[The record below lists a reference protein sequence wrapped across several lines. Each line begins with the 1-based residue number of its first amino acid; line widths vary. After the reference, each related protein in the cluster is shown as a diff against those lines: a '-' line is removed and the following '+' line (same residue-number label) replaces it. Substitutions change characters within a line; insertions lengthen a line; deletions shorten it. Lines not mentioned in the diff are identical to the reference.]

1 MITQVQ
7 IATVLDHSVHDADGN
22 KIGDAKHV
30 FLDAVTGRPEWV
42 SVKTGLFGARESFVP
57 LREATVVED
66 HLEVPYAKDTVKEAP
81 NADVDA
87 GGALSADEEH
97 RLYEHYGIKW
107 EDGGQQAGQPGQ
119 GRGTRTD
126 SRAVTDAS
134 TAGAS
139 LGYDDTTASGIARS
153 GKEDVVDT
161 SAPQSDYDDTTAS
174 GIARSGTAPA
184 RSDSSERR
192 TPPLQEPRSATT
204 TRPPQASPAAAK
216 RTPTPARPSPITTTP
231 PPQASPAAEQRP
243 PDLTAP
249 NGGEHGSV
257 CTWLPKSG
265 ERNWTD
271 RAARGAPA
279 RRSTAC

>member
-30 FLDAVTGRPEWV
+30 FLDAVTGQPEWV

-57 LREATVVED
+57 LREATMVED

-107 EDGGQQAGQPGQ
+107 EDGGQQASQPGQ
-119 GRGTRTD
+119 GRRTRAD

-134 TAGAS
+134 TAEAS
-139 LGYDDTTASGIARS
+139 LRYDDTTASGIARSGKEDVDTSAPRSGYDDTTASGIARS
-153 GKEDVVDT
+153 GKEDVDT
-161 SAPQSDYDDTTAS
+161 SAPRSGYDNTTAS
-174 GIARSGTAPA
+174 GIARSGKEDVDTSAPRSGYDNTTASGIARGGTAPA
-184 RSDSSERR
+184 RSDSSERS
-192 TPPLQEPRSATT
+192 EATADSEEQGRAGT
-204 TRPPQASPAAAK
+204 EQPGTGR
-216 RTPTPARPSPITTTP
+216 ARL
-231 PPQASPAAEQRP
+231 RMYV
-243 PDLTAP
+243 AP
-249 NGGEHGSV
+249 E
-257 CTWLPKSG
+257 
-265 ERNWTD
+265 ER
-271 RAARGAPA
+271 
-279 RRSTAC
+279 

>member
-107 EDGGQQAGQPGQ
+107 EDGGKQGGQPGQ

-134 TAGAS
+134 TAEAS

-153 GKEDVVDT
+153 GKEDVDT
-161 SAPQSDYDDTTAS
+161 SAPQSDYDDTSAS

-184 RSDSSERR
+184 RSDSSERSEATADSEEQGRADTEQPGTGRARLRMYVAPEERR
-192 TPPLQEPRSATT
+192 T
-204 TRPPQASPAAAK
+204 
-216 RTPTPARPSPITTTP
+216 
-231 PPQASPAAEQRP
+231 
-243 PDLTAP
+243 
-249 NGGEHGSV
+249 
-257 CTWLPKSG
+257 
-265 ERNWTD
+265 
-271 RAARGAPA
+271 
-279 RRSTAC
+279 

>member
-7 IATVLDHSVHDADGN
+7 IATMLDHSVHDTNGN

-30 FLDAVTGRPEWV
+30 FLDAVTGQPEWV
-42 SVKTGLFGARESFVP
+42 SVKTGLFGAKESFVP
-57 LREATVVED
+57 LREATMVAD

-107 EDGGQQAGQPGQ
+107 EDGGQQASQPGQ
-119 GRGTRTD
+119 GRRTRPG
-126 SRAVTDAS
+126 SQPVTDAS
-134 TAGAS
+134 TAEAS

-153 GKEDVVDT
+153 GKEDVDT

-184 RSDSSERR
+184 RSDSSER
-192 TPPLQEPRSATT
+192 SDAT
-204 TRPPQASPAAAK
+204 A
-216 RTPTPARPSPITTTP
+216 
-231 PPQASPAAEQRP
+231 
-243 PDLTAP
+243 D
-249 NGGEHGSV
+249 
-257 CTWLPKSG
+257 SG
-265 ERNWTD
+265 EQG
-271 RAARGAPA
+271 RADTEQPGPGRVRLRMYVAPEE
-279 RRSTAC
+279 RRT